1 MSETPSHAGY
11 LLRRRANA
19 PTVPCPCGSSTR
31 LLTRNDGTLANF
43 HITTI
48 HDAARHYHK
57 LCTEIYYILKG
68 TGQLELND
76 DVVAVEPGTLII
88 IEPLTRHRL
97 LADGPEGV
105 ETMVLGIPALDPDDE
120 YLVD

>member
-1 MSETPSHAGY
+1 MSTATSTRGY
-11 LLRRRANA
+11 LVRRRAEA

-31 LLTRNDGTLANF
+31 WLTRADGPLANF

-57 LCTEIYYILKG
+57 LCTELYYILEG
-68 TGQLELND
+68 TGRLELND
-76 DVVAVEPGTLII
+76 EVIPVEPGTLVV
-88 IEPLTRHRL
+88 IEPHTRHRL
-97 LADGPEGV
+97 VADGPSGV
-105 ETMVLGIPALDPDDE
+105 VTMVLGIPALDPEDE